1 MTFVM
6 WMPVPKLQ
14 VFDRYCSDGAV
25 LPVLSCVFSEQDSVD
40 KQKQKTKK
48 GARAVGGLVG
58 DGDTMLHFSHET
70 RLHVHAYIL
79 GCGKGEGKKRG
90 GGGI

>member
-1 MTFVM
+1 M
-6 WMPVPKLQ
+6 WMPVPKLL

-40 KQKQKTKK
+40 KQKNKT

-70 RLHVHAYIL
+70 RLHVHAYIP
-79 GCGKGEGKKRG
+79 GCGKGEEKKGGRG
-90 GGGI
+90 EFKLPPK